1 MKNNLKTIITCI
13 LIAAILI
20 TGINTGNAVT
30 VNAAAQYK
38 QLNDGATITL
48 KPGDAKKF
56 LVLNSDGKDISYQ
69 YRWSSSNP
77 EIVGVDNDF
86 FDDYNGQYVELTA
99 RSIGKATITGVGRG
113 TYSDVKEGSVFK
125 VTVTVK
131 QAGPT
136 AKQKKCK
143 HSWKTTKKATCERV
157 GVKTCKKCKLQK
169 TIAKTSHKWATS
181 NKQVIEGEREDIVFY
196 CMGCHC
202 ENIPAGVCGIDYHFD
217 TQTKCPHPCTVR
229 FSTEDYGTP
238 EACKEAWANH
248 HKTCGNNETGCNGGT
263 KSCNGTTYASTVEYT
278 GGHTV
283 TKKVKV
289 CMYCGKEKE

>member
-1 MKNNLKTIITCI
+1 MKNILKRIITTF
-13 LIAAILI
+13 LITAILI
-20 TGINTGNAVT
+20 TGISFNTF

-38 QLNDGATITL
+38 QLNDGTSVTL

-56 LVLNSDGKDISYQ
+56 LVLNGDGKDISYQ
-69 YRWSSSNP
+69 YKWSSSNP

-86 FDDYNGQYVELTA
+86 FDDYDGQYVELTA
-99 RSIGKATITGVGRG
+99 RSIGTATITGIGRG
-113 TYSDVKEGSVFK
+113 TYSDVEEGSVFK

-157 GVKTCKKCKLQK
+157 GIKTCKKCKLQK
-169 TIAKTSHKWATS
+169 TIAKTSHKWVTS

-202 ENIPAGVCGIDYHFD
+202 EDIPAGKCGVDYHAE
-217 TQTKCPHPCTVR
+217 THTKCPHPCTVR
-229 FSTEDYGTP
+229 FSTEDYGTV
-238 EACKEAWANH
+238 EACIEAWERHCDCHGEA
-248 HKTCGNNETGCNGGT
+248 GCNGGP
-263 KSCNGTTYASTVEYT
+263 KGCNGTTYASTVEYT

-289 CMYCGKEKE
+289 CKYCGTEKE

>member
-1 MKNNLKTIITCI
+1 MKNILKQIITTF

-20 TGINTGNAVT
+20 TGISFDTFVT
-30 VNAAAQYK
+30 VNAVIHYK
-38 QLNDGATITL
+38 QLNDGTTVTL

-56 LVLNSDGKDISYQ
+56 LVLNNDGKDIAYQ
-69 YRWSSSNP
+69 YKWSSSDP

-86 FDDYNGQYVELTA
+86 FDDYDGQYVELTA
-99 RSIGKATITGVGRG
+99 RSIGTATITGVGRG
-113 TYSDVKEGSVFK
+113 TYSDVEEGSVFK

-143 HSWKTTKKATCERV
+143 HSWKVTKKATCEHV

-169 TIAKTSHKWATS
+169 TIAKTSHKWVTS

-202 ENIPAGVCGIDYHFD
+202 ENTDGRCGIDYHAD
-217 TQTKCPHPCTVR
+217 THTKCPHPCTVR

-238 EACKEAWANH
+238 EACIEAWGRH
-248 HKTCGNNETGCNGGT
+248 CDCHGEDGCDGGPKGCNGF
-263 KSCNGTTYASTVEYT
+263 KYASTVEYT

-289 CMYCGKEKE
+289 CMYCGTEKE

>member
-1 MKNNLKTIITCI
+1 MKNILKQIITTF
-13 LIAAILI
+13 LITAILI
-20 TGINTGNAVT
+20 TGISFNTF

-38 QLNDGATITL
+38 QLNDGTSVTL

-56 LVLNSDGKDISYQ
+56 LVLNGDGKDISYQ
-69 YRWSSSNP
+69 YKWSSSNP

-86 FDDYNGQYVELTA
+86 FDDYDGQYVELTA
-99 RSIGKATITGVGRG
+99 RSIGTATITGVGRG

-131 QAGPT
+131 QVGPT

-157 GVKTCKKCKLQK
+157 GIKTCKKCKLQK
-169 TIAKTSHKWATS
+169 TIAKTSHKWVTS

-202 ENIPAGVCGIDYHFD
+202 EDIPAGKCGVDYHAE
-217 TQTKCPHPCTVR
+217 TYTKCPHPCTVR
-229 FSTEDYGTP
+229 FSTEDYGTV
-238 EACKEAWANH
+238 EACIEAWERHCDCHGEA
-248 HKTCGNNETGCNGGT
+248 GCNGGP
-263 KSCNGTTYASTVEYT
+263 KGCNGTTYASTVEYT

-289 CMYCGKEKE
+289 CKYCGKEKE

>member
-1 MKNNLKTIITCI
+1 MKNILKRIITTF
-13 LIAAILI
+13 LITAILI
-20 TGINTGNAVT
+20 TGISFNTF
-30 VNAAAQYK
+30 VNASDQYK
-38 QLNDGATITL
+38 QLNDGTSVTL

-56 LVLNSDGKDISYQ
+56 LVLNSNGKDISYQ
-69 YRWSSSNP
+69 YKWSSSNP

-86 FDDYNGQYVELTA
+86 FDDYDGQYVELTA
-99 RSIGKATITGVGRG
+99 RSIGTATITGVGRG

-169 TIAKTSHKWATS
+169 TIAKTSHKWVTS

-202 ENIPAGVCGIDYHFD
+202 EDTDGKCGIDYHAD
-217 TQTKCPHPCTVR
+217 THTKCPHPCTVR
-229 FSTEDYGTP
+229 FSTEDYGTV
-238 EACKEAWANH
+238 EACIEAWERH
-248 HKTCGNNETGCNGGT
+248 HETGCNGEAGCDGGP
-263 KSCNGTTYASTVEYT
+263 KCNGTTYASTVEYT

-289 CMYCGKEKE
+289 CKYCGTEKE

>member
-1 MKNNLKTIITCI
+1 MKNILKRIITTF
-13 LIAAILI
+13 LITAILI
-20 TGINTGNAVT
+20 TGISFNTF

-38 QLNDGATITL
+38 QLNDGTSVTL

-56 LVLNSDGKDISYQ
+56 LVLNGDGKDISYQ
-69 YRWSSSNP
+69 YKWSSSNP

-86 FDDYNGQYVELTA
+86 FDDYDGQYVELTA
-99 RSIGKATITGVGRG
+99 RSIGTATITGIGRG
-113 TYSDVKEGSVFK
+113 TYSDVEEGSVFK

-169 TIAKTSHKWATS
+169 TIAKTSHKWVTS

-202 ENIPAGVCGIDYHFD
+202 ENTDGRCGIDYHFD

-238 EACKEAWANH
+238 EACIEAWRH
-248 HKTCGNNETGCNGGT
+248 HHETGCNGEAGCNGGP
-263 KSCNGTTYASTVEYT
+263 KCNGTTYASTVEYT

-289 CMYCGKEKE
+289 CKYCGTEKE